1 MFARCALLFAAVALL
16 PAVAVPAHAA
26 FPGHNGK
33 IAFTTDRDGGHEI
46 YTMNA
51 NGSNLANITNDAAD
65 DFAPAWSHDGTR
77 IAFATSRDGTSEI
90 YTMNADGAGLTN
102 LTNNAADDRVP
113 AWSPDGNEI
122 VFATDRDDPNGEIY
136 TMNADGTGLANIT
149 NNPARDRTP
158 AWSPDGAKI
167 AFATHRDGNSEIYTM
182 NADGTGLTN
191 LTNNAADDIAPDWS
205 PDGTRI
211 AFATDRDGGYEIYTM
226 NADGTGPTNI
236 TDNAAPDFNPAW
248 SPAGTKIAFET
259 HRDGNSEIYTM
270 NFDGTAPTNLT
281 NNPALDFAPDWQP
294 IPYTGYARPKAAFPI
309 EASLVPAY
317 RQCFTP
323 NREHGPPLGFLSCN
337 PPVQT
342 SGWLTV
348 GTADSNGLPIRSIG
362 KVKYQVLTG
371 DPSTPADEADVRI
384 TFSMTDVRNKA
395 DLTDYTG
402 EVQIGPGVD
411 PGGPSLVRITDRFNA
426 AAFGGG
432 SDPATVVDI
441 PMPPT
446 ATCAA
451 TADPGVGGT
460 CSLASTLDAFVP
472 GMIAEGKRAIWQ
484 FGPIEVWDGGEDGV
498 VATAPNDLFAR
509 QGVFVP

>member
-1 MFARCALLFAAVALL
+1 MTVAMCAGVAAA
-16 PAVAVPAHAA
+16 PAEGA
-26 FPGHNGK
+26 FPGKNGK
-33 IAFTTDRDGGHEI
+33 LASFSNGPFTINPDGTDRTPLPLFTGWAPTWSPDGTKIASEDGQGGVQVSNADGSGAQNVYDTGGVIEAIDWSPDGEKLVVWDHTI
-46 YTMNA
+46 STGGDSASLVIVDADGAGAQFLIDPGGVIA
-51 NGSNLANITNDAAD
+51 NGLS
-65 DFAPAWSHDGTR
+65 WSPLGDR
-77 IAFATSRDGTSEI
+77 IAFQGFFGGDLGIYTVQPDGTGLQQVTDENRWGPDFSPNASKLAA
-90 YTMNADGAGLTN
+90 TRWDGVQTDVVVMNADGSGEVQLT
-102 LTNNAADDRVP
+102 TAPGDDQQP
-113 AWSPDGNEI
+113 A
-122 VFATDRDDPNGEIY
+122 
-136 TMNADGTGLANIT
+136 
-149 NNPARDRTP
+149 
-158 AWSPDGAKI
+158 
-167 AFATHRDGNSEIYTM
+167 
-182 NADGTGLTN
+182 
-191 LTNNAADDIAPDWS
+191 WS

-211 AFATDRDGGYEIYTM
+211 AFHSDRAPAGLYTM
-226 NADGTGPTNI
+226 LADGSTQTFLTESETG
-236 TDNAAPDFNPAW
+236 A
-248 SPAGTKIAFET
+248 
-259 HRDGNSEIYTM
+259 
-270 NFDGTAPTNLT
+270 
-281 NNPALDFAPDWQP
+281 DWQP

-402 EVQIGPGVD
+402 EVQIGPGVG

-432 SDPATVVDI
+432 SDPATLVDI
-441 PMPPT
+441 PLPPT

-460 CSLASTLDAFVP
+460 CSLLSTLDAFVP
-472 GMIAEGKRAIWQ
+472 GMVAEGKRAIME
-484 FGPIEVWDGGEDGV
+484 FGPIEVWDGGEDGD